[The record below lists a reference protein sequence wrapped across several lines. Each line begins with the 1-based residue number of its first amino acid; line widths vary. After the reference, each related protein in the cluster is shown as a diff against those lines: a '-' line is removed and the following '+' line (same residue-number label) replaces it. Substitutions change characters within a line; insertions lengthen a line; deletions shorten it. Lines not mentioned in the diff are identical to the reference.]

1 MKRLKY
7 YCVTVLL
14 GYSVIALVGCATIKE
29 AAKGLAG
36 TSTKVLEENRKFAL
50 VKTFDYDYFSC
61 YTKTVDVLKKRSG
74 AYIYTQDIKK
84 HMIALYVSE
93 ADTTSVGIFFKEIEK
108 NKTQVEVS
116 SASTYAKELIAGKVF
131 DLLNPKPKEGQAD
144 AKQEMENKPRP
155 F

>member
-36 TSTKVLEENRKFAL
+36 TSTKALEENRKSAIA
-50 VKTFDYDYFSC
+50 KTFDYDYFSC
-61 YTKTVDVLKKRSG
+61 YTKTMDILKKRSG
-74 AYIYTQDIKK
+74 ACIYAQNIKRR
-84 HMIALYVSE
+84 MIALYVSE
-93 ADTTSVGIFFKEIEK
+93 ADTTAVGIFFKEIDK

-116 SASTYAKELIAGKVF
+116 SASTYAKELIAAKVF
-131 DLLNPKPKEGQAD
+131 DWLNPNRKEGPLD
-144 AKQEMENKPRP
+144 AKKELENK
-155 F
+155 